1 MLDSIFGNYMDRER
15 KDNKKDLRKI
25 AELEK
30 RLNITNSQRIIKVRI
45 DDNVV
50 NMTEEAYAFYKKTNE
65 FRRRLREGQSIESIM
80 PEALAVC
87 REAVKRKLNMRPYDV
102 QVEAAMAMQGKN
114 IIEMKTGEGKSL
126 VQILS
131 AYLKALDAT
140 KSENKKEWGSI
151 HILTSNDYLA
161 QRDQETN
168 KEVFSLLG
176 FTSSYVLSKDKLRG
190 KKENLK
196 SYKDRKKEAYKCDI
210 VYSTARTVAFD
221 YLQDNTR
228 FEKED
233 VYITRPLHSAIVDE
247 ADDILLDDATKPLIL
262 NGNPSKGN
270 EIFDRK
276 QKELE
281 NKPITVQEENIYLWA
296 TKYINGVYRKNNEAI
311 PTTYYE
317 QKPLGNSATYRGSA
331 VFANR
336 QEVLLS
342 PMIEDELYN
351 MTEKEVKSKGTNE
364 DINAL
369 YAMRLSAVELC
380 ILAREVYHA
389 DKQYLIRDNKI
400 VLVDSNGRPQH
411 KSKYRDGL
419 HEALEYKEDFRLK
432 KEGKKGIELSKP
444 RNFVAKCTFP
454 DFFSI
459 YSNGYSGMTGT
470 SDKEEFEEIYDHST
484 YKVESRIPNIRKDEE
499 DEIYTTM
506 EAKHQAIIKEV
517 LKCQKTG
524 QPVLIGTLNIIESKA
539 ICDKLEALGI
549 RFQRLDAL
557 SADSMEKES
566 AIVST
571 AGLLG
576 SVTVATNMAGR
587 GTDIKL
593 GPGVKEV
600 GGLYVIGASK
610 NNNVRIDNQLRG
622 RAGRQGDPG
631 KSKYFISLDDEMIQ
645 KRGRKQIFRFQR
657 NAKDGRITNK
667 RIIKLVEYCQK
678 IETGIQKLERKI
690 KEKRAMETFTPY
702 KNEIYAERKKVFDAN
717 PDEFE
722 KYILRKVDGFV
733 DTTFL
738 ISKDYDDLSARFKNI
753 AYIDPGI
760 YQSSL
765 HNGTID
771 GYKKE
776 LANSIK
782 EKIKAKMTTKE
793 DKMNFYVE
801 NRYNALESFNG
812 YWADYSLWLEDF
824 EAKQSLLRFGANYNQ
839 DTFKNEANKRYVET
853 LSSLFNDII
862 SFAINGEKILDNQ
875 MTNEES
881 IGVVR

>member
-1 MLDSIFGNYMDRER
+1 
-15 KDNKKDLRKI
+15 
-25 AELEK
+25 
-30 RLNITNSQRIIKVRI
+30 
-45 DDNVV
+45 
-50 NMTEEAYAFYKKTNE
+50 
-65 FRRRLREGQSIESIM
+65 
-80 PEALAVC
+80 
-87 REAVKRKLNMRPYDV
+87 
-102 QVEAAMAMQGKN
+102 
-114 IIEMKTGEGKSL
+114 
-126 VQILS
+126 
-131 AYLKALDAT
+131 
-140 KSENKKEWGSI
+140 
-151 HILTSNDYLA
+151 
-161 QRDQETN
+161 
-168 KEVFSLLG
+168 
-176 FTSSYVLSKDKLRG
+176 
-190 KKENLK
+190 
-196 SYKDRKKEAYKCDI
+196 
-210 VYSTARTVAFD
+210 
-221 YLQDNTR
+221 
-228 FEKED
+228 
-233 VYITRPLHSAIVDE
+233 
-247 ADDILLDDATKPLIL
+247 
-262 NGNPSKGN
+262 
-270 EIFDRK
+270 
-276 QKELE
+276 
-281 NKPITVQEENIYLWA
+281 
-296 TKYINGVYRKNNEAI
+296 
-311 PTTYYE
+311 
-317 QKPLGNSATYRGSA
+317 
-331 VFANR
+331 
-336 QEVLLS
+336 
-342 PMIEDELYN
+342 
-351 MTEKEVKSKGTNE
+351 
-364 DINAL
+364 
-369 YAMRLSAVELC
+369 
-380 ILAREVYHA
+380 
-389 DKQYLIRDNKI
+389 
-400 VLVDSNGRPQH
+400 
-411 KSKYRDGL
+411 
-419 HEALEYKEDFRLK
+419 
-432 KEGKKGIELSKP
+432 
-444 RNFVAKCTFP
+444 
-454 DFFSI
+454 
-459 YSNGYSGMTGT
+459 MTGT

-499 DEIYTTM
+499 DEVYTTM

-678 IETGIQKLERKI
+678 IETGIQKLERKM
-690 KEKRAMETFTPY
+690 KEKRANETFTPY
-702 KNEIYAERKKVFDAN
+702 NNEIYAERKKVFDAN
-717 PDEFE
+717 ADEFE

-824 EAKQSLLRFGANYNQ
+824 ETKQSLLRFGANYNQ

-875 MTNEES
+875 MTNEKS
-881 IGVVR
+881 IGVSR